1 MTRADSAKELQVKRI
16 LCVSLVLLLAG
27 AAGAQAQDK
36 IPGDVVSLLH
46 KRCAVCHKGKFPPQG
61 LSWEPAKIAA
71 AIDASSR
78 EVPDMKIID
87 TASPESSYM
96 LKKVRGESG
105 IKGTRMPPTKAL
117 GADEIKVLE
126 TWIQGLKKLPLPVS
140 AAGTPAF

>member
-1 MTRADSAKELQVKRI
+1 MKRI

-27 AAGAQAQDK
+27 AAGARAQDK

-71 AIDASSR
+71 AINASSR

-105 IKGTRMPPTKAL
+105 IKGTRMPPPRAL
-117 GADEIKVLE
+117 VAEEIKVLE
-126 TWIQGLKKLPLPVS
+126 TWIQGLKKFPVPTS